1 MDSVE
6 AVAELAFRCVVPDK
20 DDQPDAREVLAELMR
35 IQTML
40 PDLPHRQGFVRKHVW
55 AQEAKK

>member
-6 AVAELAFRCVVPDK
+6 AVAELAFRCVVPGK
-20 DDQPDAREVLAELMR
+20 DDQPDAREVLAELRR

-40 PDLPHRQGFVRKHVW
+40 PDLPSGKGLSGNGRS
-55 AQEAKK
+55 